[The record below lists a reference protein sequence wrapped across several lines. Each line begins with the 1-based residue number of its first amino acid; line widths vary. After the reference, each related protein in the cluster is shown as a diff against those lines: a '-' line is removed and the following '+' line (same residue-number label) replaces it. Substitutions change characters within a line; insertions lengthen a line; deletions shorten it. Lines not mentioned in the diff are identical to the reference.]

1 MTAAKTRLVAG
12 ANTVLTGKIW
22 RVSAQFEH
30 AITHDLCFAL
40 LTTNNARQIVGKSY
54 YAHQTEINAGL
65 LSSQH
70 PNEKTYEL
78 TVDVTQMTDPAITRC
93 CLVLYHYG
101 ARGGVAVGK
110 SLKLTLDTLEYTVS
124 LTGMNEAAL
133 VVAEFYQRNQQWKF
147 RALAETS
154 AYGLSALGRRMG
166 AELDERSPYVGGH
179 ENSRIG
185 QENGQAQNLPQ
196 RGQQWTGTAFL
207 VAQNTLITNAHV
219 VDGAQQMRL
228 ASLNGQYDATVIV
241 SDRTNDLALIRAD
254 MSQSAAQTPY
264 VPFRR
269 QAASLAEPITT
280 LGYPLASVMGN
291 GIQVT
296 QGNISGLFG
305 PQNDSRLLQFTAPI
319 QPGSSGSPL
328 LDQNGA
334 LLGVISSVLHNTQ
347 NMNFAI
353 RSALVMAL
361 LDAAGINYQVVDES
375 QGKDQTIINASS
387 LVSRIQAAIWRVECL
402 S

>member
-1 MTAAKTRLVAG
+1 MTTAKTQLVAG
-12 ANTVLTGKIW
+12 ANTPLTGKKWYI
-22 RVSAQFEH
+22 SAQFDK

-40 LTTNNARQIVGKSY
+40 LSTNNARQIVGQAF
-54 YAHQTEINAGL
+54 YAHQTDTPSRL

-78 TVDVTQMTDPAITRC
+78 TVDATQINDPTMTRC
-93 CLVLYHYG
+93 CLVLYRYG
-101 ARGGVAVGK
+101 ARGGVDVGR
-110 SLKLTLDTLEYTVS
+110 SLTLTLDTLEYKVS

-179 ENSRIG
+179 ENSRVG
-185 QENGQAQNLPQ
+185 QESGQAQNLPQ

-207 VAQNTLITNAHV
+207 VAQNTLMTNAHV

-254 MSQSAAQTPY
+254 MSQYAAQAPCL
-264 VPFRR
+264 PFRR

-361 LDAAGINYQVVDES
+361 LDAAGINYQVADES
-375 QGKDQTIINASS
+375 PKQDQEIINASA
-387 LVSRIQAAIWRVECL
+387 LVSRIQAAIWRVECR